1 MWIISDLIFSQS
13 TTGDPLLDW
22 LVNNATAVGL
32 LAFIIVALL
41 RGWIVTGREHLRVLQ
56 ERDRAM
62 ELVYAQA
69 QNTQR
74 ALDIAEKR
82 IVAK

>member
-1 MWIISDLIFSQS
+1 MCLFALIFTAQS

-22 LVNNATAVGL
+22 LINNATAVGL

-41 RGWIVTGREHLRVLQ
+41 RGWIVTGREHERVLQ

-62 ELVYAQA
+62 ELVYTQA

-82 IVAK
+82 IVKK